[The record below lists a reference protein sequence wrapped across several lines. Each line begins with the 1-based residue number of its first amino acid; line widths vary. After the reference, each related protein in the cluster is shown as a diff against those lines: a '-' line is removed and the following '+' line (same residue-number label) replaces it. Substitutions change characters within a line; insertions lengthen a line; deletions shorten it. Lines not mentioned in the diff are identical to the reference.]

1 MYHAEI
7 LAGEDGMENI
17 SNLTLRVTPEVHQ
30 KLKIIAA
37 IENRTMNQVVSEMV
51 NRSRVRVPAFVTGG
65 EKKKISRVLEK
76 GPASDVDEVKSILT
90 TMRESG
96 DSFKVIADHM
106 TAEGIPT
113 LSGRGSWNKGTVRNL
128 LVKWENSDT
137 E

>member
-65 EKKKISRVLEK
+65 KRR
-76 GPASDVDEVKSILT
+76 KSA
-90 TMRESG
+90 G
-96 DSFKVIADHM
+96 FWK
-106 TAEGIPT
+106 
-113 LSGRGSWNKGTVRNL
+113 RGLPLMSMK
-128 LVKWENSDT
+128 SSPYSQP
-137 E
+137 